1 VVLVGWDASSE
12 LVAGRIASD
21 PDSDLELIGVVA
33 PGDLEGAD
41 ESSPPRLGTPSGLAD
56 VLSRTKP
63 DRVLLSRS
71 DLSEAEMLDLLH
83 TCRMSSTK
91 ISVLPGA
98 IEALGPAVEL
108 DEVSGVVLLG
118 LTPLVLGRTSRWLKR
133 SLDVSVSALGLLVT
147 APLLLAIAVAVRVDC
162 GSPVLFRQRRVGKGD
177 RPFELVKFRTMV
189 AGAEG
194 RRAELM
200 ARSRD
205 PNWLDLA
212 HDPRVTRL
220 GRFLRRTSLD
230 ELPQLWNVLRGQM
243 SLVGPRPL
251 PESEDCLV
259 RGWARGRLDLTP
271 GITGLWQVRG
281 RNRLPFDEMV
291 KLDYLYVANWSLWMD
306 LRLLLRTA
314 PAVIM
319 RRGAK

>member
-1 VVLVGWDASSE
+1 
-12 LVAGRIASD
+12 
-21 PDSDLELIGVVA
+21 
-33 PGDLEGAD
+33 
-41 ESSPPRLGTPSGLAD
+41 
-56 VLSRTKP
+56 
-63 DRVLLSRS
+63 VLLSRS